1 MRIDFLDAAK
11 GIEKQINLNGK
22 TINVKIPA
30 GMQSGQTMR
39 LKGLGNAGLNG
50 GENGDVL
57 ITVNVDEHLYFK
69 NDGLNILLDLPIS
82 VKEAISGA
90 KITVP
95 TINGKVA
102 VTIPPLSSSGEKLR
116 LKGLGIKSKNGQ
128 GDEII
133 NLMVMLP
140 KAKSA
145 DLTQLAD
152 KMENY
157 AVRSF

>member
-1 MRIDFLDAAK
+1 MIFDPLAPAPPP
-11 GIEKQINLNGK
+11 
-22 TINVKIPA
+22 IPA
-30 GMQSGQTMR
+30 P
-39 LKGLGNAGLNG
+39 AGL
-50 GENGDVL
+50 
-57 ITVNVDEHLYFK
+57 
-69 NDGLNILLDLPIS
+69 P
-82 VKEAISGA
+82 
-90 KITVP
+90 
-95 TINGKVA
+95 VA